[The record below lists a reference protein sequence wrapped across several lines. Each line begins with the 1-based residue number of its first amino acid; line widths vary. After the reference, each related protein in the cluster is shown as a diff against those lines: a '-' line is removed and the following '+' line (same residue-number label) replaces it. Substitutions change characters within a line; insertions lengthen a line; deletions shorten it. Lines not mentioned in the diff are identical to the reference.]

1 MNERKPYPSHAVYL
15 AEAVQTVR
23 DFLSLYK
30 SYYLLT
36 DAEGH
41 LQRRKGQ
48 ITFGTDLELSLE
60 NALEPVQKAAY
71 EQNAE
76 ILRQRIRQ
84 MAERAAASFQNRTAI
99 PLEYLFQV
107 FHLGE
112 AERFLVLLAVAPSL
126 DRSLERAYG
135 LFQDDYKK
143 TLPELDLAVRLY
155 TADDSLRYQIRSDFH
170 SSQNPLRYFLERK
183 EAAEREIIKI
193 SPRILQMIW
202 NYSQADPFLAGE
214 TSLEFPGK
222 RAVPPLAAQGEL
234 LKQAVEAAQRGT
246 ALAFYFSGPEG
257 VGKRTMVRQMA
268 GALSQPVLWVD
279 LRKLSREPE
288 MAEEKLFAVE
298 REQMIRMAIP
308 CFTHFEKLQEEE
320 GDGEGTKGKKEK
332 LRNLLFQ
339 SLSRSRGLVCLTST
353 QEWGET
359 WEVEGL
365 QRMDFPIPAPDT
377 EQQILL
383 WKELLAGLPKQPV
396 EPEALGTRYSLTPG
410 QIQEA
415 LREAEAESQRKGLSQ
430 PGEEE
435 LMSAC
440 RRRLTVHLGNQA
452 VQVES
457 FYTWEDL
464 VLPDRQKDMLR
475 QVCNQV
481 AFQHQVYGR
490 WGFGK
495 KVAYGRGVSALFYG
509 PPGTGKTMGAQVLAH
524 ELKTELYKVNL
535 SSVMSK
541 YIGETEKNLEKI
553 FDGVRH
559 TRNILFFDEADA
571 LFGKRTEV
579 KDSHDKYAN
588 AETAYLLQKM
598 EEYPGIVILATN
610 YMQNFDEA
618 FKRRLKFM
626 IEFPFPDPVCRKQMW
641 KQVFPPEL
649 PLGDLDYDYLA
660 ERFELSG
667 SSIKNIAVAAAFLAV
682 PEKRPVELADV
693 LTALRREMEKAG
705 KSMSPESF
713 GEYYDLLEPSGI

>member
-1 MNERKPYPSHAVYL
+1 MDKPYRSHEAYL
-15 AEAVQTVR
+15 EELVRTVR

-30 SYYLLT
+30 TYYLLI
-36 DAEGH
+36 DEEGH

-60 NALEPVQKAAY
+60 NALEPEQRAAY
-71 EQNAE
+71 EREAE
-76 ILRQRIRQ
+76 ILRQRIRR
-84 MAERAAASFQNRTAI
+84 MAERGADSFRNRTAI
-99 PLEYLFQV
+99 PLEYLFQI
-107 FHLGE
+107 FRLGE

-135 LFQDDYKK
+135 LFQDDYTK

-155 TADDSLRYQIRSDFH
+155 TAEEDRRYQIRSAFH
-170 SSQNPLRYFLERK
+170 SADNPLRYFLERK
-183 EAAEREIIKI
+183 EAAEWEVLKI

-202 NYSQADPFLAGE
+202 NYSQEDPFLAGE
-214 TSLEFPGK
+214 TSLEFPD
-222 RAVPPLAAQGEL
+222 RRTAPAPVEHGEL
-234 LKQAVEAAQRGT
+234 LQQAVEAAQRGIPM
-246 ALAFYFSGPEG
+246 ALYFSGPQG
-257 VGKRTMVRQMA
+257 VGKRTVIRQMA
-268 GALSQPVLWVD
+268 AALSRPVLWVD
-279 LRKLSREPE
+279 LQKLSREPE
-288 MAEEKLFAVE
+288 LAEEKLFAVE
-298 REQMIRMAIP
+298 RERQIRMAIP
-308 CFTHFEKLQEEE
+308 CFLHFEKLQEEE
-320 GDGEGTKGKKEK
+320 GDGEETKGKKEK
-332 LRNLLFQ
+332 FRDLFLR
-339 SLSRSRGLVCLTST
+339 SLSQGGRLVCLTST
-353 QEWGET
+353 QEWKEN
-359 WEVEGL
+359 WEL
-365 QRMDFPIPAPDT
+365 DRIQRLDFPVPAPDT
-377 EQQILL
+377 EQQIQL
-383 WKELLAGLPKQPV
+383 WKELLAGFPKQPV
-396 EPEALGTRYSLTPG
+396 EPETLGTRYSLTPG
-410 QIQEA
+410 QIREA
-415 LREAEAESQRKGLSQ
+415 LREAEAEAQRKGLPQ

-435 LMSAC
+435 LLAAC

-452 VQVES
+452 VQVEA

-464 VLPDRQKDMLR
+464 VLPDRQKNMLR
-475 QVCNQV
+475 QVCDQV
-481 AFQHQVYGR
+481 VFQHQVYGR

-509 PPGTGKTMGAQVLAH
+509 PPGTGKTMGAQVLAR

-535 SSVMSK
+535 SSVLSK

-588 AETAYLLQKM
+588 AETAYLLQKI

-626 IEFPFPDPVCRKQMW
+626 IEFPFPDVSCRKQMW
-641 KQVFPPEL
+641 KQVFPPDL

-667 SSIKNIAVAAAFLAV
+667 SSIKNIAVAAAFLAA
-682 PEKRPVELADV
+682 PERRPVELSDV
-693 LTALRREMEKAG
+693 LAALRREMEKAG
-705 KSMSPESF
+705 KSMPPESF
-713 GEYYDLLEPSGI
+713 GEYYDLLKIRGS